1 MKGVAPVVALL
12 TVFGAPVSCSRP
24 PLLVGALEVTA
35 TPVVARF
42 EQPVPAAGPEW
53 ELCFEFDLP
62 RDSHAADGIQAVLLT
77 AAGGRHRLAEPT
89 LDRRGEAH
97 VCQVGRVVAQEPGDA
112 TAGEPEI
119 VFEAIEVSAATPMRL
134 RAIRGGSRT

>member
-1 MKGVAPVVALL
+1 MNGVLPVVALL
-12 TVFGAPVSCSRP
+12 TVFGLPVGCSRP

-35 TPVVARF
+35 TPTVARF

-62 RDSHAADGIQAVLLT
+62 GDSHAADGIQAVLLT
-77 AAGGRHRLAEPT
+77 AAGGRYRLAEAT
-89 LDRRGEAH
+89 LDRRGEAN

-112 TAGEPEI
+112 TAAEPAI
-119 VFEAIEVSAATPMRL
+119 QFEAIEASAPTPMRL
-134 RAIRGGSRT
+134 RAIRGGSRS

>member
-1 MKGVAPVVALL
+1 MKGVVPVVALL
-12 TVFGAPVSCSRP
+12 TVSGVVVGCSRP
-24 PLLVGALEVTA
+24 PRLVGEVEVTA
-35 TPVVARF
+35 SPIVARF
-42 EQPVPAAGPEW
+42 EQPVPTGGPAW

-62 RDSHAADGIQAVLLT
+62 RDSHAAEGIQAVLLT

-89 LDRRGEAH
+89 LDRRGEAN
-97 VCQVGRVVAQEPGDA
+97 VCQVGRMVAQEPGDA
-112 TAGEPEI
+112 TAGEPSI